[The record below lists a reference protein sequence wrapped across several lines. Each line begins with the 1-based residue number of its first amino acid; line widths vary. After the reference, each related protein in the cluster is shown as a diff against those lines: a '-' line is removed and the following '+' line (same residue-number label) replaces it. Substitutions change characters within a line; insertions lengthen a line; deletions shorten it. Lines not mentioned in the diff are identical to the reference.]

1 MWYLTLEKLL
11 LDTEKEYSC
20 AHLPTAWVLMN
31 EMIVCKASLIC
42 IWTLEYLTTF
52 SPVAL
57 VSKVE
62 HAGFIILIYI

>member
-1 MWYLTLEKLL
+1 
-11 LDTEKEYSC
+11 
-20 AHLPTAWVLMN
+20 MN

-52 SPVAL
+52 STVAL

-62 HAGFIILIYI
+62 HAGFIILIYIYNEYKGKKGKTLLQCMTLQQVN